1 MTINDIRKKQ
11 CYGCMACK
19 NICPK
24 SCIEEIQDENGFLY
38 PYIIEDECVKCG
50 MCYRACPLNHKEEIT
65 VKEVYAVKANED
77 IRKESASG
85 GMFTLL
91 SDYVL
96 KQNGVVFGA
105 AFDEEWKLNHIK
117 ADNQQERNRCRGS
130 KYLQSNL
137 GDTYKEISSALEEGK
152 KVLFTGTPCQVA
164 GVKSVIKHDNLILA
178 DIICHG
184 VVSPKVFEGFLTYIE
199 QILGNKIKK
208 ISFRDKEYGWSNQ
221 LWSVEDDKG
230 KKYKEAELKRYKR
243 VYYEHL
249 AHRQSCFTC
258 QYASLE
264 RPGDITMGDY
274 WGVNDS
280 IPEFNDEKGVSLVWA
295 NTKKGKN
302 ILDNVL
308 SRQELK
314 ERNIK
319 DCLQPQLKEP
329 VKYNKNRKKFLK
341 LYHKRGFKR
350 ATDIMLE
357 YTKRKKVERK
367 IKNILLKRN

>member
-1 MTINDIRKKQ
+1 MTINDISKTQ

-24 SCIEEIQDENGFLY
+24 KCIENKRDENGFWY
-38 PYIIEDECVKCG
+38 PYIIEEECVDCG
-50 MCYRACPLNHKEEIT
+50 LCYRTCPLNHKEEIA
-65 VKEVYAVKANED
+65 VQKVYAVKANED

-85 GMFTLL
+85 GMFTIL

-96 KQNGVVFGA
+96 EQNGVIFGA
-105 AFDEEWKLNHIK
+105 AFDEEWNLKHIK
-117 ADNQQERNRCRGS
+117 AVNQKERDRCRGS

-137 GDTYKEISSALEEGK
+137 GDTYKEIICALKEGK

-164 GVKSVIKHDNLILA
+164 GVKSVIKHEDLILV

-184 VVSPKVFEGFLTYIE
+184 VASPKVFEGFVKYIE
-199 QILGNKIKK
+199 KTLGNKIKK

-230 KKYKEAELKRYKR
+230 NKYKEAELKRYKR

-249 AHRQSCFTC
+249 AHRESCFNC

-264 RPGDITMGDY
+264 RSGDITMGDY

-280 IPEFNDEKGVSLVWA
+280 IPEFNDEKGISLVWA
-295 NTKKGKN
+295 NTKKGQE
-302 ILDNVL
+302 ILDSVL
-308 SRQELK
+308 KQEQVI
-314 ERNIK
+314 ERNIQ
-319 DCLQPQLKEP
+319 DCLQPQLQEP
-329 VKYNKNRKKFLK
+329 VKYNKNRERFLK
-341 LYHKRGFKR
+341 LYHKKGFKKS
-350 ATDIMLE
+350 TDIVFE
-357 YTKRKKVERK
+357 YTILKKV
-367 IKNILLKRN
+367 KNKMKNMLLKN